1 MEISCTPDEN
11 VFDDGD
17 WELIDALVR
26 VFSSMFHIKGHVSV
40 LDDTQWKISQT
51 YDMTPKEKKDTEKE
65 IDSLFGQA
73 STENNTIWLNPRILK
88 RSYDQLVDTIVHELL
103 HIRFPNESE
112 KQIMDKERKLIG
124 RFDTLRKQKWCY
136 V

>member
-26 VFSSMFHIKGHVSV
+26 VFSSMFHIKGHVTV
-40 LDDTQWKISQT
+40 LDDTQWKN
-51 YDMTPKEKKDTEKE
+51 YMTNGETPAEKKKTEAE

-73 STENNTIWLNPRILK
+73 DTETNSIWLNPRILK

-103 HIRFPNESE
+103 HIRFPKDSE
-112 KQIMDKERKLIG
+112 EQIMNKERKLIG
-124 RFDTLRKQKWCY
+124 RFDTLRKQRWCY